1 MIFNQPTEAELAR
14 LSAIDR
20 EANRSPWT
28 LHSYQESFEDQ
39 NHHFVC
45 LRNEDEII
53 GCCVYSMV
61 LNEAEILQ
69 LVIKRAQQNNGYGY
83 LLFKHVCDKLSASNI
98 EQIFLEVMVGNTS
111 AINLYHKL
119 GFNIVGNRKNY
130 YHVDGK
136 YIDAI
141 LMAKTFFNF

>member
-1 MIFNQPTEAELAR
+1 MIFNQPSEAELAV
-14 LSAIDR
+14 LAEIDKA
-20 EANRSPWT
+20 ANKSPWT
-28 LHSYQESFEDQ
+28 LHSYQESFNDS

-45 LRNEDEII
+45 LRNDNEII

-61 LNEAEILQ
+61 LTEAEILQ
-69 LVIKRAQQNNGYGY
+69 LVISKSQQNNGYGY
-83 LLFKHVCDKLSASNI
+83 LLFKHVCDILNSKNI
-98 EQIFLEVMVGNTS
+98 EQVFLEVMVGNTS

-130 YHVDGK
+130 YHIDGK
-136 YIDAI
+136 YIDAL